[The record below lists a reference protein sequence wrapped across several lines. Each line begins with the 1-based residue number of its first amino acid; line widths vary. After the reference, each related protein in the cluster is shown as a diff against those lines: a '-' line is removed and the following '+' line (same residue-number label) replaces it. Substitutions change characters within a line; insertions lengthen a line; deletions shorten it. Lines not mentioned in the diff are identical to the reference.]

1 MFKLFHDS
9 SLYLIFITQ
18 HLLVNAEFV
27 MRNAE
32 LLQDELHCELLTLNL
47 GNTVSQIRL
56 HEISETASRKFGIAG
71 NSS

>member
-1 MFKLFHDS
+1 
-9 SLYLIFITQ
+9 
-18 HLLVNAEFV
+18 

-56 HEISETASRKFGIAG
+56 HEIYETASRKFGIVG
-71 NSS
+71 NSSWL